1 MGACA
6 VAAAWTVKDSKGH
19 LLPHLVAG
27 SRLEVGRKIVP
38 TRYDAF
44 RLQVSSSYREVFNHE
59 LKSVLERQEWQIVPV
74 KRPTRGRGRNG
85 AQLELKLN

>member
-1 MGACA
+1 MTA
-6 VAAAWTVKDSKGH
+6 VWTVKDSKGH

-74 KRPTRGRGRNG
+74 KRPTRGRRRNA

>member
-1 MGACA
+1 VTA
-6 VAAAWTVKDSKGH
+6 VWTVKDSKGH

-59 LKSVLERQEWQIVPV
+59 LKGVLERQDWQIVPV
-74 KRPTRGRGRNG
+74 KRHRAARRPSGR
-85 AQLELKLN
+85 QLELKLN